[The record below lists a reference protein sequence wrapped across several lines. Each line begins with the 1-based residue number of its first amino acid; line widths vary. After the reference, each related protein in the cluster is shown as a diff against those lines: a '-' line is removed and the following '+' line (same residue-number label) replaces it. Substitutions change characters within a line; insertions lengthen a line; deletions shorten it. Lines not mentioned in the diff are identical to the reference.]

1 MWVWCVPC
9 GENDVTIQTAANLK
23 KRTNQ
28 RNQRIYRLWAPVYDW
43 LWEGL
48 TLPLRERAAQVLD
61 LQSSERVLL
70 VGVGT
75 GADLPL
81 LPPGVEAVGIDLSP
95 EMLAKAQDRLPLP
108 GREVSL
114 VQGDATR
121 LQMYDG
127 AFDAAALSLV
137 LSVVPDPVGCLR
149 ETLRVIR
156 PGGRV
161 VILDKFLFEGQRV
174 SVLRCLINVVTQW
187 LGTDINRRF
196 DAIVDGAPC
205 TITHQE
211 ASMFGGVYRVI
222 LLQC

>member
-1 MWVWCVPC
+1 M
-9 GENDVTIQTAANLK
+9 TTRTAANLK

-28 RNQRIYRLWAPVYDW
+28 RNQRIYRLWAPVYDR

-48 TLPLRERAAQVLD
+48 TLPMRERAAQVLE
-61 LQSSERVLL
+61 LQSGERVLL

-108 GREVSL
+108 GREISL
-114 VQGDATR
+114 VKGDATQ
-121 LQMYDG
+121 LQMHDG
-127 AFDAAALSLV
+127 EFDAAILSLV
-137 LSVVPDPVGCLR
+137 LSVVPDPVSCLR

-161 VILDKFLFEGQRV
+161 VIFDKFLFDGQRA
-174 SVLRCLINVVTQW
+174 SVLRRLANIVTQW
-187 LGTDINRRF
+187 LGTDINRSF
-196 DAIVDGAPC
+196 DAIIDGAPC
-205 TITHQE
+205 IITHQE
-211 ASMFGGVYRVI
+211 TSLLGGMYRVI
-222 LLQC
+222 LLRR